1 MLELLIKDIKVELRR
16 GFEILASLSFI
27 LLSSLLLAQTGVNL
41 TASSYVLIVFLAVFT
56 STTSFV
62 REMDSKT
69 LDGLK
74 LLPTPSY
81 VIFLEKAVFS
91 FILIISQGCLGMLF
105 LSIFSNSFELFDFFP
120 LFVVFSLYLSV
131 ISSFSSA
138 LVMFS
143 ESRGFLIPMMVF
155 VFTAPIIPTL
165 LKGDILSLAV
175 ETIAVILITTVLAT
189 FVLES

>member
-41 TASSYVLIVFLAVFT
+41 TASFYVLIVFLAVFT

-165 LKGDILSLAV
+165 LKGDILSLVV

>member
-1 MLELLIKDIKVELRR
+1 MWELLIKDIKVELRR
-16 GFEILASLSFI
+16 GFEIIASISFV
-27 LLSSLLLAQTGVNL
+27 LVSSLLLAQTSINL
-41 TASSYVLIVFLAVFT
+41 VASFYVLVVFLAVFT

-69 LDGLK
+69 LEGLK

-81 VIFLEKAVFS
+81 IIFLEKAVFS
-91 FILIISQGCLGMLF
+91 FILIIFQGFLGMLF
-105 LSIFSNSFELFDFFP
+105 LSLFSNSLELLEISP
-120 LFVVFSLYLSV
+120 LFVVFSLYISV

-143 ESRGFLIPMMVF
+143 EGRGFLIPMMVF

-165 LKGDILSLAV
+165 LKGDVLSLAI
-175 ETIAVILITTVLAT
+175 ETIAVILIATVLTT

>member
-1 MLELLIKDIKVELRR
+1 MWELLIKDIKVELRR
-16 GFEILASLSFI
+16 GFEILASVSFVLI
-27 LLSSLLLAQTGVNL
+27 SSLLLAQTSINL
-41 TASSYVLIVFLAVFT
+41 VASFYVLIVFLAVFI

-69 LDGLK
+69 LEGLK

-91 FILIISQGCLGMLF
+91 FLLIIFQGFLGMLF
-105 LSIFSNSFELFDFFP
+105 LSLFSNSFELLGILP
-120 LFVVFSLYLSV
+120 LFVVFSLYISV

-143 ESRGFLIPMMVF
+143 EGRSFLTPMIVF

-165 LKGDILSLAV
+165 LKGDVLSLAV
-175 ETIAVILITTVLAT
+175 ETVAVILIATILAT
-189 FVLES
+189 FILES

>member
-1 MLELLIKDIKVELRR
+1 MWELLIKDIKVELRR
-16 GFEILASLSFI
+16 GFEIIASISFV
-27 LLSSLLLAQTGVNL
+27 LVSSLLLAQTSINL
-41 TASSYVLIVFLAVFT
+41 VASFYVLVVFLAVFT
-56 STTSFV
+56 STTSFI

-69 LDGLK
+69 LEGLK

-81 VIFLEKAVFS
+81 IIFLEKAVFS
-91 FILIISQGCLGMLF
+91 FILIIFQGFLGMLF
-105 LSIFSNSFELFDFFP
+105 LSLFSNSLELLEIFP
-120 LFVVFSLYLSV
+120 LFVVFSLYISV

-143 ESRGFLIPMMVF
+143 EGRGFLIPMMVF

-165 LKGDILSLAV
+165 LKGDVLSLAI
-175 ETIAVILITTVLAT
+175 ETIAVILIATVLTT

>member
-1 MLELLIKDIKVELRR
+1 MLELLIKDLKVELRR

-27 LLSSLLLAQTGVNL
+27 LLSTLLLAQTGVNL
-41 TASSYVLIVFLAVFT
+41 TASFYVLIVFLAVFT

-165 LKGDILSLAV
+165 LKGDILSLVV

>member
-1 MLELLIKDIKVELRR
+1 MWELLIKDIKVELRR
-16 GFEILASLSFI
+16 GFEIIASISFV
-27 LLSSLLLAQTGVNL
+27 LVSSLLLAQTSINL
-41 TASSYVLIVFLAVFT
+41 VASFYVLVVFLAVFT
-56 STTSFV
+56 STTSFI

-69 LDGLK
+69 LEGLK

-81 VIFLEKAVFS
+81 IIFLEKAVFS
-91 FILIISQGCLGMLF
+91 FILIIFQGFLGMLF
-105 LSIFSNSFELFDFFP
+105 LSLFSNSLELLEISP
-120 LFVVFSLYLSV
+120 LFVVFSLYISV

-143 ESRGFLIPMMVF
+143 EGRGFLIPMMVF

-165 LKGDILSLAV
+165 LKGDVLSLAI
-175 ETIAVILITTVLAT
+175 ETIAVILIATVLTT

>member
-1 MLELLIKDIKVELRR
+1 MWELLIKDIKVELRR
-16 GFEILASLSFI
+16 GFEILASVSFV
-27 LLSSLLLAQTGVNL
+27 LVSSLLLAQTSINL
-41 TASSYVLIVFLAVFT
+41 VASFYVLVVFLAVFT

-69 LDGLK
+69 LEGLK

-81 VIFLEKAVFS
+81 IIFLEKAVFS
-91 FILIISQGCLGMLF
+91 FILIIFQGFLGMLF
-105 LSIFSNSFELFDFFP
+105 LSLFSNSFELLEIFP
-120 LFVVFSLYLSV
+120 LFVVFSLYISV

-143 ESRGFLIPMMVF
+143 EGRGFLIPMMVF

-165 LKGDILSLAV
+165 LRGDVLSLAI
-175 ETIAVILITTVLAT
+175 ETIAVILIATVLTT

>member
-1 MLELLIKDIKVELRR
+1 MWELLIKDIKVELRR
-16 GFEILASLSFI
+16 GFEILASVSFVLI
-27 LLSSLLLAQTGVNL
+27 SSLLLAQTSINL
-41 TASSYVLIVFLAVFT
+41 VASFYVLIVFLAVFI

-69 LDGLK
+69 LEGLK

-91 FILIISQGCLGMLF
+91 FLLIIFQGFLGMLF
-105 LSIFSNSFELFDFFP
+105 LSLFSNSFELLRILP
-120 LFVVFSLYLSV
+120 LFVVFSLYISV

-143 ESRGFLIPMMVF
+143 EGRSFLTPMIVF

-165 LKGDILSLAV
+165 LKGDVLSLAV
-175 ETIAVILITTVLAT
+175 ETVAVILIATILAT
-189 FVLES
+189 FILES

>member
-41 TASSYVLIVFLAVFT
+41 TASFYVLIVFLAVFT

-165 LKGDILSLAV
+165 LKGDILSLVV
-175 ETIAVILITTVLAT
+175 ETIAVIIITTVLAT